1 MSPLL
6 MSKHFGHFLTGV
18 LQLGVLDGALYQG
31 ALLVVLKLGSIH
43 GALYQGALLVALQ
56 QVFSMEHSIKELFV

>member
-56 QVFSMEHSIKELFV
+56 